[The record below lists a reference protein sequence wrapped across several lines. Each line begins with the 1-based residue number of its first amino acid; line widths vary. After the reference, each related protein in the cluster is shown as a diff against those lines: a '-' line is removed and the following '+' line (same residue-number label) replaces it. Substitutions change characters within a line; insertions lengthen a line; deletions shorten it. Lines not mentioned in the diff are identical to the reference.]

1 MIKLTFLLAT
11 LSVLRFTT
19 LLIIAYLF
27 FIYGEPA
34 TIKIQQVCWLVSDK
48 PVGLRWRPS
57 CQVLVCCNDAK

>member
-19 LLIIAYLF
+19 LLIILLTY

-34 TIKIQQVCWLVSDK
+34 TIKIQQVCWLVSDN